1 MPNTVLTHTVIE
13 DKAQTVI
20 NDYVRTKEIL
30 TEKMNAHDEVIAKI
44 LNDHEQSVT
53 DFTEKIDDH
62 TKKLNIHGKA
72 IEDALIKIDAWK
84 ELHDGAY
91 EYLMVENK
99 EREKDINNVKE
110 NLQASYDH
118 LNDKIEHLRLKLNAA
133 IISLLI
139 ISTVPFFIIAFT
151 GNKSENKDDNAIIT
165 TEVSDTTGYEFG
177 IAQIGA
183 TGQPEIIYDKDTK
196 VMYLVSENGNHTV
209 ILNSDGTPKLYEEY
223 E

>member
-30 TEKMNAHDEVIAKI
+30 TEKMNAHAEVIAKI

-53 DFTEKIDDH
+53 DFTEKINAH
-62 TKKLNIHGKA
+62 TEKLNIHGKA

-91 EYLMVENK
+91 GYLMVENK

-133 IISLLI
+133 IIS
-139 ISTVPFFIIAFT
+139 
-151 GNKSENKDDNAIIT
+151 IT
-165 TEVSDTTGYEFG
+165 
-177 IAQIGA
+177 
-183 TGQPEIIYDKDTK
+183 
-196 VMYLVSENGNHTV
+196 L
-209 ILNSDGTPKLYEEY
+209 
-223 E
+223 

>member
-84 ELHDGAY
+84 ELNETIIDTCY
-91 EYLMVENK
+91 VSSRFYQ
-99 EREKDINNVKE
+99 
-110 NLQASYDH
+110 LQPRADVRCRPPDTGVAS
-118 LNDKIEHLRLKLNAA
+118 IE
-133 IISLLI
+133 
-139 ISTVPFFIIAFT
+139 V
-151 GNKSENKDDNAIIT
+151 G
-165 TEVSDTTGYEFG
+165 
-177 IAQIGA
+177 
-183 TGQPEIIYDKDTK
+183 
-196 VMYLVSENGNHTV
+196 M
-209 ILNSDGTPKLYEEY
+209 
-223 E
+223 

>member
-1 MPNTVLTHTVIE
+1 MSNTVLSHTIIE

-53 DFTEKIDDH
+53 DFTEKINAH
-62 TKKLNIHGKA
+62 TEKLNIHGKA

-99 EREKDINNVKE
+99 EREKDIINVKE

-118 LNDKIEHLRLKLNAA
+118 LINSIEHLRVKLNAA

-139 ISTVPFFIIAFT
+139 ISTVPFFIIALSCMICNNSVR
-151 GNKSENKDDNAIIT
+151 GNSFAESCKTAASAAFS
-165 TEVSDTTGYEFG
+165 VS
-177 IAQIGA
+177 
-183 TGQPEIIYDKDTK
+183 
-196 VMYLVSENGNHTV
+196 
-209 ILNSDGTPKLYEEY
+209 TP
-223 E
+223 